1 MHMGK
6 EGVGKGKGKDWSS
19 SRSEQIIGDEFGA
32 IEYDDEDELDEEDM
46 EASVASEDE
55 DSDRY
60 LYWILISF
68 RVRFIP
74 DK

>member
-6 EGVGKGKGKDWSS
+6 EGVGKGKGKDWRS

-32 IEYDDEDELDEEDM
+32 VGEDDENGEYDDEDELDEQDM

-55 DSDRY
+55 DSDKY
-60 LYWILISF
+60 LY
-68 RVRFIP
+68 
-74 DK
+74 